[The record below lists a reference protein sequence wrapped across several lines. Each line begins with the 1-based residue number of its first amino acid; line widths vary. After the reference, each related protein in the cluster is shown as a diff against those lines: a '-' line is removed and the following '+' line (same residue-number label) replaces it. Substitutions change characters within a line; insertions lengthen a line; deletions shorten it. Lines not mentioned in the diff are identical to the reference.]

1 MQVRVRTNMSDPFP
15 KKIVRERL
23 TEFSLLNSVIR
34 LLRGEIAGF
43 RVLVVAGYRVSVDTL
58 VRCVGENVDFRLY
71 PDSLRALLY
80 LTVTKSRRL
89 CFEALPTAFV
99 IQFERRGYG
108 EQTTRIRNPPTIRT
122 SIAAENRYPAT
133 TNTLY
138 PALSPRRRRIPSGA
152 ARERSSHVLDSTKLV
167 RTWTCT
173 N

>member
-1 MQVRVRTNMSDPFP
+1 M
-15 KKIVRERL
+15 
-23 TEFSLLNSVIR
+23 
-34 LLRGEIAGF
+34 
-43 RVLVVAGYRVSVDTL
+43 AGYRVSVDTL